1 MPRLPAASLICTQ
14 MLLPPLRVWL
24 ASVQLALPT
33 VVLALVQLL
42 PALSETCTDSP
53 SASTAFKLPL
63 KVCTLVWVMKS
74 LLLVPVSLLRRRLAL
89 LLVGAAVSKPN
100 TRSALGLLVLP
111 ATSWMVAL
119 KRLLPLAPSSA
130 WLRAKFT

>member
-1 MPRLPAASLICTQ
+1 

-33 VVLALVQLL
+33 VVLALTQLL

-53 SASTAFKLPL
+53 SASTAFRVPL

-89 LLVGAAVSKPN
+89 LLVGAAVSRPKASS
-100 TRSALGLLVLP
+100 TLGLLVLP